1 MDAQA
6 SRRKR
11 LNELL
16 ETSKGKTYFVLFVT
30 FLFLAAMVVLGILPS
45 YSAFAKQ
52 AELNGL
58 RAQYITDLQSKLSVL
73 EGLVVEDQAKAAV
86 KGTFNVI
93 MPNDFNQVDYIFE
106 ANQTALKHGMK
117 LIDIKFEITKDFG
130 PKIAALGTDANL
142 RAVSLNIQ
150 LEGDKD
156 SVAEYISD
164 MESSIRLYNIN
175 DVIMTKKN
183 SDELSADRTRPY
195 KYTILAQT
203 YFFTTAIDE

>member
-30 FLFLAAMVVLGILPS
+30 FLFLAAMVILGILPS
-45 YSAFAKQ
+45 YSAFARQ

-58 RAQYITDLQSKLSVL
+58 RGQYIIDLQSKLSVL

-86 KGTFNVI
+86 KATFNVI

-106 ANQTALKHGMK
+106 ANQTALKYGMK
-117 LIDIKFEITKDFG
+117 LIDIKFEITTDFG
-130 PKIAALGTDANL
+130 SKIVALGSDANL

-175 DVIMTKKN
+175 DVIMAKKN

-203 YFFTTAIDE
+203 YFFTTVIDE